1 MRRLIH
7 LLALLS
13 VLPLAS
19 EATAGLLSKTYQF
32 KKDVT
37 LQLTAVTDD
46 GLRVDTVRFEFPA
59 AAGGRFFGSG
69 GNVSVEVAISNTGS
83 TGHKVGI
90 AVALFDDQERLLGVA
105 SGGSRLVALKAD
117 RQKSFRLIFGDV
129 NGEALRAETFK
140 ISVESKP

>member
-7 LLALLS
+7 VLALLS
-13 VLPLAS
+13 VLTLAS
-19 EATAGLLSKTYQF
+19 EATADLLSKTYQF

-59 AAGGRFFGSG
+59 TAGGRFGSG
-69 GNVSVEVAISNTGS
+69 GNVSVEVAISNTAS

-90 AVALFDDQERLLGVA
+90 AVALFDDEDRLLGVA

-117 RQKSFRLIFGDV
+117 RQKSFRLIFDGV
-129 NGEALRAETFK
+129 NGEVLRAETFK